1 MIGAAQLAR
10 LRDGCLFI
18 NTARA
23 VAGRRGGAARRAAHR
38 PLHRRARRCS
48 TRSRCRPD
56 SPFRSRAERGA
67 VAARRRPQ
75 RADSHKRQGATTV
88 DEIRRFLAGE
98 HLRHRVTPAMLAT
111 MA

>member
-18 NTARA
+18 NTARPSLVDEA
-23 VAGRRGGAARRAAHR
+23 ALLTALHTGRFTAALDVFDQE
-38 PLHRRARRCS
+38 PLPA
-48 TRSRCRPD
+48 D
-56 SPFRSRAERGA
+56 SPFRSLPN
-67 VAARRRPQ
+67 VVLSPHAAGHS
-75 RADSHKRQGATTV
+75 ADSHKRQGATTV

-98 HLRHRVTPAMLAT
+98 PLRHRVTPAMVAT